1 MTNHFVYARDVLRG
15 TSMSNSIKALIAIAL
30 VLAWKTTGAVAAEAE
45 WNRTVLPR
53 PPQPFQGV
61 TKRSLERSVAAF
73 TQPVK
78 APPNAPNILLA
89 LIADPGL
96 GNPSTCGGP
105 ATTPALGK
113 SS

>member
-30 VLAWKTTGAVAAEAE
+30 VLALKTTGAVAAEAE
-45 WNRTVLPR
+45 WDRTVLPR

-61 TKRSLERSVAAF
+61 TKRSLEGSVAAF

-78 APPNAPNILLA
+78 TPPNAPNILFV
-89 LIADPGL
+89 LIDDSGL
-96 GNPSTCGGP
+96 GNSSTFSVP
-105 ATTPALGK
+105 LRTRTLQ
-113 SS
+113 